1 MMKSDYYAEYDLTKC
16 TDEELIKLS
25 KIDDGYATELLIE
38 RYRNFVRSKTRT
50 YFLIGADKED
60 IIQEGMIGL
69 YKAIRDFKPDSGTS
83 FRSFAELCVT
93 RQIITAIKKATR
105 QKHIPLNSYIS
116 LNKPAY
122 EDDNE
127 RILLD
132 TFAGRNILNPEE
144 IMLDKERFYDIET
157 KLSKTL
163 SKLELRVL
171 KKYLEGKSYTEIAMQ
186 INKSEK
192 SIDNALQ
199 RIKKKIEKY
208 IINDIDK

>member
-25 KIDDGYATELLIE
+25 KTDDGYATELLIE

-144 IMLDKERFYDIET
+144 IMLDKERFFDIET

>member
-1 MMKSDYYAEYDLTKC
+1 MKQNYLTNAEAEQY

-25 KIDDGYATELLIE
+25 KNEDGYYTELLLE

-69 YKAIRDFKPDSGTS
+69 YKAIRDYKPNSGAT

-116 LNKPAY
+116 LNKPIY
-122 EDDNE
+122 DDENE

-132 TFAGRNILNPEE
+132 TFIGKNILNPEE
-144 IMLDKERFYDIET
+144 IMLDKERFFDIES
-157 KLSKTL
+157 KLSQNL
-163 SKLELRVL
+163 SKLELKVL
-171 KKYLEGKSYTEIAMQ
+171 RKYLEGKSYTEIAVQ

-199 RIKKKIEKY
+199 RIKKKIAKY
-208 IINDIDK
+208 IVNDN